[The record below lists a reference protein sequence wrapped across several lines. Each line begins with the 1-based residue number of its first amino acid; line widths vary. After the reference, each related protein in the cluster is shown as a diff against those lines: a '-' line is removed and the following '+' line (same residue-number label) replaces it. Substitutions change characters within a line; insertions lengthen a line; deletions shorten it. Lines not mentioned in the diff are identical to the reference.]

1 MLNSN
6 SVSRSTGKM
15 SLSVLS
21 KRNVPVVP
29 GFRRIS
35 GGAASNGAGTVDASP
50 GPTRWAVD
58 FTVNKPGFLTGISQ

>member
-1 MLNSN
+1 
-6 SVSRSTGKM
+6 M

-50 GPTRWAVD
+50 PAQRVGR
-58 FTVNKPGFLTGISQ
+58 LILLLISQDS